1 MATGFNFH
9 ELYLWHDTRNYAAV
23 FPPGLTI
30 EPGEHAENPA
40 TKRRLRNLLEVSGM
54 LEHLTPLPATKV
66 SEEDMLRVHT
76 APYIAKLRALS
87 EAEGG
92 DAGGLTPFGP
102 GSFEIARL
110 AAGGTY
116 AVLEA
121 VLRGE
126 VANGYALTRPPGHH
140 AERDIGMG
148 FCLLA
153 NIPIAVKKARALHG
167 LGRVAVVDW
176 DVHHG
181 NGTEQAF
188 WEDGETLTISL
199 HQDRLFPLTT
209 GAVSARGAGAG
220 LGANINIP
228 LPPGSGHG
236 AYVAAFERIVLPALA
251 AFRPEVIVVAS
262 GFDGSANDPLGC
274 MMMHSGTY
282 RALTRALMD
291 FAGAAC
297 GGRIAMNHEG
307 GYSASHVP
315 YCGLAVI
322 EELSGHATGIED
334 PWFSN
339 MAAYGQQELQPH
351 QEAAIAAAA
360 EDQPLLAR

>member
-9 ELYLWHDTRNYAAV
+9 ELYLWHDTKNYASV

-30 EPGEHAENPA
+30 EPGEHAENPT
-40 TKRRLRNLLEVSGM
+40 TKRRMRNLLEVSG
-54 LEHLTPLPATKV
+54 LLGQLTALPATPV
-66 SEEDMLRVHT
+66 TQEDILRVHT
-76 APYIAKLRALS
+76 PAYVAKLRALS

-92 DAGGLTPFGP
+92 DAGGLTPFGT

-110 AAGGTY
+110 AAGGTCR
-116 AVLEA
+116 VLEA

-148 FCLLA
+148 FCLLG
-153 NIPIAVKKARALHG
+153 NIPIAILKARAEHG

-209 GAVSARGAGAG
+209 GGTGSRGAGAG

-236 AYVAAFERIVLPALA
+236 AYVAAFERLVLPALE
-251 AFRPEVIVVAS
+251 AFGPEMVVVAS

-282 RALTRALMD
+282 RALTRMLMD
-291 FAGAAC
+291 FTACRC
-297 GGRIAMNHEG
+297 GGRLAMNHEG

-315 YCGLAVI
+315 YCGLAVL
-322 EELSGHATGIED
+322 EEMSGIATGIED
-334 PWFSN
+334 PWLSN

-351 QEAAIAAAA
+351 QAAAIAAAA
-360 EDQPLLAR
+360 EGQPLLA